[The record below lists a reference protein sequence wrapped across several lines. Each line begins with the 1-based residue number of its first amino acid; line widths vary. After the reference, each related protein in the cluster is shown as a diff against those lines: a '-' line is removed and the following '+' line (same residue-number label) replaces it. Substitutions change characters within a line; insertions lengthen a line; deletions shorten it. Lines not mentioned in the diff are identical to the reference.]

1 MSWDHYY
8 YEATCKSCGASGF
21 KISSSDDWGR
31 SKISWEGFSPF
42 RDFPNHS
49 YLVDRRRIDVNEY
62 AKCACG
68 STDIEVGSE
77 IVKTS

>member
-8 YEATCKSCGASGF
+8 YEAICKKCGAIGF
-21 KISSSDDWGR
+21 KISSSDNWGA
-31 SKISWEGFSPF
+31 SEISWERFSPF

-49 YLVDRRRIDVNEY
+49 YLVDRQRIDINEY
-62 AKCACG
+62 AKCTCG

-77 IVKTS
+77 IVKTR